1 MKALGFTTVATTAA
15 PRIPSPATLDD
26 GGAASDE
33 EALVTATTSAPETED
48 ATEVRRE
55 AFEDPATDAGAVI
68 AVAASRSKEE
78 LLLRVPIEAIG
89 APEGSD
95 GNLTWSKSAGLAAFR
110 MKPESESTI
119 HF

>member
-1 MKALGFTTVATTAA
+1 MMEATTTA

-26 GGAASDE
+26 GDAASDE
-33 EALVTATTSAPETED
+33 EVLALALATTSAPDTED

-55 AFEDPATDAGAVI
+55 TFEDPATDAGAVI